1 MLENIRKE
9 LGEKYINQGL
19 TKEVIKLS
27 QQLDQLIL
35 REQLKINVRAV

>member
-9 LGEKYINQGL
+9 LGEKYIKQGL